1 MFVSIP
7 RQCSSRY
14 FFLLSSVWQVWESCV
29 LSWCCG
35 FFHWMWKCIREKCS
49 GIQIPISYV
58 FRDSGAHQV
67 SGKTCHIID
76 NIISL
81 VYLGSGWYNY
91 TVMHCITMFWSMIGP
106 HVWWSHK
113 TIMGLKIFYHLALWI
128 GDNVTAQCLIC
139 L

>member
-7 RQCSSRY
+7 HQCSSHY
-14 FFLLSSVWQVWESCV
+14 FFLLSSVWQVWESCI

-35 FFHWMWKCIREKCS
+35 IFHWMWECIREKCS

-58 FRDSGAHQV
+58 FGDSGAHQV
-67 SGKTCHIID
+67 SGKTCHIIG

-81 VYLGSGWYNY
+81 VYLGRGWYNY
-91 TVMHCITMFWSMIGP
+91 SHALHTNILVNDRP

-113 TIMGLKIFYHLALWI
+113 IIVGLKNFYHLALWI
-128 GDNVTAQCLIC
+128 CDNVTAQCFIC